1 MSDSKL
7 LALVKGL
14 TLSQK
19 RDLKVFAEMPLNR
32 LMSKDRIALEELLSL
47 NAQTLKEPERV
58 IWDKLFNQEPPAEQN
73 RVKTRLFQMM
83 ERYVSLYQLNQHT
96 GIKLLLQT
104 EFYEERK
111 IAKLATLSLN
121 RSKKL
126 LKDKN
131 NFDQKVFLFWLYQQ
145 EVLREKDIRRADE
158 KMEAMEANLDE
169 FYACNKLRILCE
181 QVNRQKIL
189 KKAESDR
196 DYASEAKY
204 LYENIN
210 SDLVGAYYHLFL
222 LIYQAEEAEFLK
234 IKAFV
239 SEPQQGLKKEYLQE
253 FISYLM
259 NFCIRKFNDGD
270 LSYVRHYLD
279 FIRKLE
285 AIDGL
290 LLGGVIGV
298 GRLKNAVLSLHLL
311 EGVDAAQSFIDEYGS
326 KLAERHKPY
335 LLLAQASLDLDKQLL
350 QKAFK
355 GITNF
360 QQSPVYLHDLY
371 YKLTCDKLLLKCYY
385 ELGERKAI
393 LSRIDGIKAYI
404 RSGRRLPP
412 KRVEKN
418 LNFLHTIERLAKN
431 EFVQVLEIDYT
442 IPDYRWLQKIRSS
455 DR

>member
-47 NAQTLKEPERV
+47 NAQTLKKPEKV
-58 IWDKLFNQEPPAEQN
+58 IWDKLFDQELPAEQN
-73 RVKTRLFQMM
+73 RIKTRLFQMM
-83 ERYVSLYQLNQHT
+83 EKYVSLQQLDKHT

-111 IAKLATLSLN
+111 IAKLANLSLN

-126 LKDKN
+126 LKDRN

-145 EVLREKDIRRADE
+145 EILREKDIRRADE

-181 QVNRQKIL
+181 HVNRQKIL

-196 DYASEAKY
+196 DYASEARY
-204 LYENIN
+204 LYEHSN

-222 LIYQAEEAEFLK
+222 LIYQAEEIDFLK
-234 IKAFV
+234 IKTFV
-239 SEPQQGLKKEYLQE
+239 DQQQESLKKEYLQE
-253 FISYLM
+253 FIAYLM
-259 NFCIRKFNDGD
+259 NFCIRRFNGGD
-270 LSYVRHYLD
+270 LNYARHYLD

-285 AIDGL
+285 SIQGL

-298 GRLKNAVLSLHLL
+298 GRLKNAVLALHLL
-311 EGVDAAQSFIDEYGS
+311 EGVDAAQAFIDKYGP
-326 KLAERHKPY
+326 KLADSHKAY
-335 LLLAQASLDLDKQLL
+335 LLLAQASLDLDKNLL

-355 GITNF
+355 AITAF
-360 QQSPVYLHDLY
+360 QQSSVYLHDLY
-371 YKLTCDKLLLKCYY
+371 YKLTCDKLLIKCYY

-393 LSRIDGIKAYI
+393 LTRIDGIKAYI

-431 EFVQVLEIDYT
+431 ELVQIVESDYT